1 MGYKVKKVPIWRV
14 SVRGW
19 NKNLKKSAESVS
31 FMDGSILGSL
41 VGAKTESILLPH
53 STPTQG
59 FSK

>member
-1 MGYKVKKVPIWRV
+1 MERQCEGQGQKFE
-14 SVRGW
+14 
-19 NKNLKKSAESVS
+19 KNLPTS

-59 FSK
+59 FSR